1 MNAENF
7 VESQNS
13 NQSHQDHFRLQ
24 LSLAETIK
32 KSLNGKANQG
42 RSPEAIDLIRSRFKV
57 AIQHTNI
64 PLQKKFV
71 RKLYDGVVDEIMG
84 LGPIEM
90 YMRDDSI
97 TEVMVNGHHQI
108 FVEKEG
114 QLIEVPERF
123 VSEEHLQR
131 TINKI
136 VEPLGRK
143 VDASS
148 PTVDARLPDGSRV
161 NAVVPPCAVDGATLT
176 IRKFSKDR
184 LMINDLVDFG
194 SLDEGMAEYLEA
206 CVITK
211 LNILVSGGTGTGKTT
226 LLNALSGFIPERER
240 IITIEDAAELRLNQR
255 HVVRLETKPP
265 LLRNDSEVTIR
276 NLVKNSLRMRPDRI
290 VVGECRG
297 GEALD
302 MLQAMNTG
310 HDGSMTTI
318 HANSPRDAISRL
330 ETLVLMAGME
340 IPISVARR
348 QISSAI
354 NLIIQISRIR
364 DGSRKVTQITEVGG
378 IEGENVVMQPMFE
391 FDDQGEYDG
400 RVTGSFKA
408 GRLRSMYDDRFRI
421 RDLSVSPV
429 PYNEL
434 NATKNGRQRIMA
446 ERS

>member
-1 MNAENF
+1 MKAEDVV
-7 VESQNS
+7 VETVKS
-13 NQSHQDHFRLQ
+13 NHLHQDYSHLQ
-24 LSLAETIK
+24 LSLAESIRR
-32 KSLNGKANQG
+32 SLNGKANQS
-42 RSPEAIDLIRSRFKV
+42 RSPEVLDLIRTRFKA
-57 AIQHTNI
+57 AIKQSNFPREKELI
-64 PLQKKFV
+64 KE
-71 RKLYDGVVDEIMG
+71 LYDGVVDEITG

-90 YMRDDSI
+90 LMRDDTIS
-97 TEVMVNGHHQI
+97 EVMVNGHKQI
-108 FVEKEG
+108 FIEKEG
-114 QLIEVPERF
+114 QLIEVPKQF
-123 VSEEHLQR
+123 ATEEHLQQ

-184 LMINDLVDFG
+184 LTIKDLADFG
-194 SLDEGMAEYLEA
+194 SLDETIAEYLKA
-206 CVITK
+206 CVIAK
-211 LNILVSGGTGTGKTT
+211 LNIVVSGGTGTGKTT
-226 LLNALSGFIPERER
+226 LLNALSGYIPERER
-240 IITIEDAAELRLNQR
+240 IITIEDAAELQLHQR

-265 LLRNDSEVTIR
+265 MLKSDPEVTIR
-276 NLVKNSLRMRPDRI
+276 DLVKNSLRMRPDRI

-340 IPISVARR
+340 IPITVVRK
-348 QISSAI
+348 QIASAI

-364 DGSRKVTQITEVGG
+364 DGSRKITQITEVGG

-391 FDDQGEYDG
+391 FDDQGEHDG
-400 RVTGSFKA
+400 KVVGSFKP
-408 GRLRSMYDDRFRI
+408 GRLRSMYDDRFKVRG
-421 RDLSVSPV
+421 LSISPASHGH
-429 PYNEL
+429 L
-434 NATKNGRQRIMA
+434 NGSKNGRQRIMA
-446 ERS
+446 DR

>member
-1 MNAENF
+1 MNAEHLE
-7 VESQNS
+7 VPQNG
-13 NQSHQDHFRLQ
+13 NQSIQDLSRIQ
-24 LSLAETIK
+24 LLLAESIK
-32 KSLNGKANQG
+32 KSLNGKAEIG
-42 RSPEAIDLIRSRFKV
+42 RSPEVIDLIRSRFKL
-57 AIQHTNI
+57 AIQHTEI
-64 PLQKKFV
+64 RLQKEHIGI
-71 RKLYDGVVDEIMG
+71 LYDGVVDEILG

-90 YMRDDSI
+90 YMRDDSVS
-97 TEVMVNGHHQI
+97 EVMVNGHLQI

-114 QLIEVPERF
+114 QVIEVPRQFET
-123 VSEEHLQR
+123 EEHLQR

-176 IRKFSKDR
+176 IRKFNKDR
-184 LMINDLVDFG
+184 LTINDLTDYG
-194 SLDEGMAEYLEA
+194 SLDEAMAEYLKA

-211 LNILVSGGTGTGKTT
+211 LNIVVSGGTGTGKTT

-265 LLRNDSEVTIR
+265 LSRSDSEVTIR
-276 NLVKNSLRMRPDRI
+276 DLVKNSLRMRPDRI

-340 IPISVARR
+340 IPVSVVRK

-364 DGSRKVTQITEVGG
+364 DGSRKITQITEVGG

-391 FDDQGEYDG
+391 FEDQGEHDSK
-400 RVTGSFKA
+400 VIGSFRP
-408 GRLRSMYDDRFRI
+408 GRLRSMYDDRFRVRGFNI
-421 RDLSVSPV
+421 TPAS
-429 PYNEL
+429 YNGL
-434 NATKNGRQRIMA
+434 NARKNGRQKILA
-446 ERS
+446 GRS

>member
-1 MNAENF
+1 
-7 VESQNS
+7 
-13 NQSHQDHFRLQ
+13 
-24 LSLAETIK
+24 
-32 KSLNGKANQG
+32 
-42 RSPEAIDLIRSRFKV
+42 
-57 AIQHTNI
+57 
-64 PLQKKFV
+64 
-71 RKLYDGVVDEIMG
+71 
-84 LGPIEM
+84 
-90 YMRDDSI
+90 MRDDSI